1 MDTALA
7 RISDALR
14 HSRRVI
20 GIGSPRASLESNHQL
35 QALVGVENFSTGI
48 ESREQACLDLMNHL
62 QRHTGLPTPTPREME
77 DHDAVLVLGED
88 PVQSAGRL
96 GLSLRQA
103 ALSRREALGE
113 AIGVPAWNA
122 EALKTLAQ
130 DRYHP
135 LFIAWPT
142 TTELDDV
149 AAARYALSPDEI
161 ASLGFAVAHRI
172 DPAAPPVEGLSEAMA
187 EAAETIATALM
198 AAERPL
204 VVSGG
209 SLASEPV
216 LEAAGN
222 VARALSRRAKRG
234 GLALIR
240 REANSTGLSLMGGQ
254 PLDWA
259 LEGLTNGHAD
269 AVVVLENDLYQRV
282 PRQTVD
288 AALAQAEICV
298 VLDHQ
303 RTATAERANFLLS
316 AASFAEADGT
326 LVNLEG
332 RAQRSVSYT
341 HLTLPTIYSV

>member
-1 MDTALA
+1 M
-7 RISDALR
+7 
-14 HSRRVI
+14 
-20 GIGSPRASLESNHQL
+20 
-35 QALVGVENFSTGI
+35 
-48 ESREQACLDLMNHL
+48 
-62 QRHTGLPTPTPREME
+62 
-77 DHDAVLVLGED
+77 
-88 PVQSAGRL
+88 
-96 GLSLRQA
+96 
-103 ALSRREALGE
+103 
-113 AIGVPAWNA
+113 
-122 EALKTLAQ
+122 
-130 DRYHP
+130 
-135 LFIAWPT
+135 
-142 TTELDDV
+142 
-149 AAARYALSPDEI
+149 AAARYALNPDEI
-161 ASLGFAVAHRI
+161 ARLGFAVAHRI
-172 DPAAPPVEGLSEAMA
+172 DPGAPPVEGLSEAMA

-209 SLASEPV
+209 SLASESV

-259 LEGLTNGHAD
+259 LEELAKGHTD
-269 AVVVLENDLYQRV
+269 AVVVLENDLYQRL

-332 RAQRSVSYT
+332 RAQRFFQVYDPGYMRPESRIHESWRWLHALAVN
-341 HLTLPTIYSV
+341 LRGEKAGDITLDTVIAACVEAHPELGGMEEAAPA

>member
-1 MDTALA
+1 M
-7 RISDALR
+7 
-14 HSRRVI
+14 
-20 GIGSPRASLESNHQL
+20 
-35 QALVGVENFSTGI
+35 
-48 ESREQACLDLMNHL
+48 C
-62 QRHTGLPTPTPREME
+62 
-77 DHDAVLVLGED
+77 
-88 PVQSAGRL
+88 
-96 GLSLRQA
+96 
-103 ALSRREALGE
+103 
-113 AIGVPAWNA
+113 PAWNA

-172 DPAAPPVEGLSEAMA
+172 DPAAPPVEGLSEAMV

-240 REANSTGLSLMGGQ
+240 REANSTGLSMMGGQ
-254 PLDWA
+254 PL
-259 LEGLTNGHAD
+259 GL
-269 AVVVLENDLYQRV
+269 
-282 PRQTVD
+282 
-288 AALAQAEICV
+288 
-298 VLDHQ
+298 
-303 RTATAERANFLLS
+303 
-316 AASFAEADGT
+316 GT
-326 LVNLEG
+326 G
-332 RAQRSVSYT
+332 GAG
-341 HLTLPTIYSV
+341 